1 MSDILLLSLGS
12 ILCMIFGV
20 YKSTKAK
27 PLSLKAFLWIYG
39 VGLFISAV
47 FASTA
52 LILAVLRV

>member
-1 MSDILLLSLGS
+1 
-12 ILCMIFGV
+12 MIFGV